1 VNTLTAELKIE
12 RNLPPSMNSTRGAG
26 AKGHWRA
33 QHRSKQEWEGLIMVA
48 LLEAKVPRGLWSVE
62 ARAVLTVPDRI
73 RRDAGNFRFMLEK
86 ALGDTL
92 VKCGYL
98 PDDTPEHFTFPELTF
113 EYEKGV
119 KRTTVHLTMEPSLEP
134 A

>member
-1 VNTLTAELKIE
+1 MTALTAELKIPG
-12 RNLPPSMNSTRGAG
+12 NLPPSMNSTRGAG

-33 QHRSKQEWEGLIMVA
+33 QHRAKQEWEGLIMVA
-48 LLEAKVPRGLWSVE
+48 LLQAEVPRGLWSVE
-62 ARAVLTVPDRI
+62 AKAVLTVPTRT

-119 KRTTVHLTMEPSLEP
+119 KLTTIHLEATRSEAP
-134 A
+134 